1 MNIIET
7 IKKRRSVRTY
17 SPAPLS
23 EQQIEELRKIIKSS
37 SSPFGGNVT
46 IDLDTFDEIGPV
58 KMGTYGFVSGAR
70 NYLVAAAGGDDDSL
84 LSLGYR
90 FEQVVLGATEMGL
103 GTCWL
108 GATYRSSV
116 FEHRHKWSAGE
127 SLRIVS
133 PVGIPAPKTLKERF
147 IRFSA
152 GSDKRK
158 PFGSLFF
165 SDDFSSPLEETD
177 KFGLSLEMLRLAP
190 SSTNSQPWRTVV
202 RGDKV
207 HFYYVPRTKFA
218 LIDMGI
224 GLCHLALAEKE
235 QGFEGS
241 FAKDPSAPKPE
252 VNLVYL
258 TSWSRS

>member
-7 IKKRRSVRTY
+7 IRQRRSVRNY
-17 SPAPLS
+17 SPAPLTES
-23 EQQIEELRKIIKSS
+23 QIEELRKIIASS

-46 IDLDTFDEIGPV
+46 IQLDTFEATGPV

-70 NYLVAAAGGDDDSL
+70 NYFVVASSDDDDSL

-90 FEQVVLGATEMGL
+90 FEEVVLGATALSL

-108 GATYRSSV
+108 GATYRSSA
-116 FEHRHKWSAGE
+116 FERRHTWPAGE

-133 PVGIPAPKTLKERF
+133 PVGIPARKTLKER
-147 IRFSA
+147 ILRLSA

-165 SDDFSSPLEETD
+165 KDDFSTPLEETD
-177 KFGLSLEMLRLAP
+177 RFGLSLEMLRLAP
-190 SSTNSQPWRTVV
+190 SSTNSQPWRAVAC
-202 RGDKV
+202 GNKV

-218 LIDMGI
+218 LIDSGI
-224 GLCHLALAEKE
+224 GLCHFALSEKE
-235 QGFEGS
+235 QDHRGS
-241 FAKDPSAPKPE
+241 FANDPDAPKPSG
-252 VNLVYL
+252 NLVYL
-258 TSWSRS
+258 TTWSRS

>member
-1 MNIIET
+1 M
-7 IKKRRSVRTY
+7 RSY

-90 FEQVVLGATEMGL
+90 FEQVVLGATEMRL

-116 FEHRHKWSAGE
+116 FEHRHKWPAGE

-133 PVGIPAPKTLKERF
+133 PVGIPARKTLKERF
-147 IRFSA
+147 LRFSA

-165 SDDFSSPLEETD
+165 KDDFSTPLEETD
-177 KFGLSLEMLRLAP
+177 RFGLSLEMLRLAP
-190 SSTNSQPWRTVV
+190 SSTNSQPWRAVV
-202 RGDKV
+202 CGNKV
-207 HFYYVPRTKFA
+207 HFYYVPRTKFV
-218 LIDMGI
+218 LIDSGI
-224 GLCHLALAEKE
+224 GLCHFALSEKE
-235 QGFEGS
+235 QDHRGS
-241 FAKDPSAPKPE
+241 FANTPDAPQPSGD
-252 VNLVYL
+252 LVYL
-258 TSWSRS
+258 TTWSRS

>member
-7 IKKRRSVRTY
+7 IRKRRSVRNY
-17 SPAPLS
+17 SPAPLT
-23 EQQIEELRKIIKSS
+23 EPQIEELEKIIDSS

-46 IDLDTFDEIGPV
+46 IQLDTFDATAPV

-70 NYLVAAAGGDDDSL
+70 NYFVVASGDDDDSL

-90 FEQVVLGATEMGL
+90 FEEVVLGATTMGL

-108 GATYRSSV
+108 GATYRSSA
-116 FEHRHKWSAGE
+116 FERHHTWPAGE

-133 PVGIPAPKTLKERF
+133 PVGIPAPKSLKERF

-165 SDDFSSPLEETD
+165 KNDFGTPLEETD

-190 SSTNSQPWRTVV
+190 SSTNSQPWRAVV
-202 RGDKV
+202 CGDKV
-207 HFYYVPRTKFA
+207 HFYVVPRTKFA
-218 LIDMGI
+218 MIDSGI
-224 GLCHLALAEKE
+224 GLCHFAHAEKE
-235 QGFEGS
+235 QDHRGS
-241 FAKDPSAPKPE
+241 FTKDTDAPQPSGD
-252 VNLVYL
+252 LVYL
-258 TSWSRS
+258 TTWSRS